1 MAEKSVILIGYSGHA
16 FVAYDIFEKMGWSVA
31 GYCDREEKTFN
42 PFQIPYL
49 GSEKEASFFEKFAN
63 LPYFIAIGDN
73 AARAQVFQFLKAQ
86 NLPLPVTATHPS
98 AQIGR
103 GAKIGAGVM
112 LAANAVIN
120 PLAEIGS
127 GVICNTG
134 CVIEHECRVD
144 DFAHIAPGAVLA
156 GNVAVGKNTFIGAG
170 AVIKQGI
177 KIGENVIVGAGAVVI
192 RDVPDGATVAG
203 NPARQMRS
211 DE

>member
-1 MAEKSVILIGYSGHA
+1 MPEKSVILIGYSGHA

-31 GYCDREEKTFN
+31 GYCDREEKSFN

-49 GSEKEASFFEKFAN
+49 GSERDEAVFKKFAA

-73 AARAQVFQFLKAQ
+73 ATRRQIFQFLKAQ
-86 NLPLPVTATHPS
+86 NLPSPATAIHPG

-103 GAKIGAGVM
+103 GAKIGSGVM

-120 PLAEIGS
+120 PLAEIGT

-134 CVIEHECRVD
+134 CIIEHECRVD

-156 GNVAVGKNTFIGAG
+156 GNVAVGKNAFIGAG
-170 AVIKQGI
+170 AIIKQGI
-177 KIGENVIVGAGAVVI
+177 KIGENAVVGAGAVVI
-192 RDVPDGATVAG
+192 RDVPDGATVVG